1 MGVSIDENTPKW
13 MVYKVP
19 LFQET
24 TIYLY
29 IYILYWGLR
38 SFTFSACWC
47 AEFRESIPLAKLDFR
62 GDLYFAK

>member
-24 TIYLY
+24 TIY
-29 IYILYWGLR
+29 IYIFIYYIGDYDHLHFRHVGAR
-38 SFTFSACWC
+38 SSVKAF
-47 AEFRESIPLAKLDFR
+47 P
-62 GDLYFAK
+62 